1 LGDKARSKAIIE
13 AVAKE
18 SPCPLV
24 LIREG
29 TRNPD
34 WNIKRILIPTG
45 AEGHTAKAVQLGI
58 VIAKATG
65 AHVTALSVIH
75 ERRDYSRTMM
85 QDDMKNEL
93 MAHEL
98 VDQVAALAAA
108 FEVQVNSKVHSSISQ
123 AKAILEVAEQLEI
136 DLIVVGG
143 NIRPTSQL
151 YFGAVANEILLRA
164 GCHVAVVSS

>member
-1 LGDKARSKAIIE
+1 
-13 AVAKE
+13 
-18 SPCPLV
+18 
-24 LIREG
+24 
-29 TRNPD
+29 
-34 WNIKRILIPTG
+34 
-45 AEGHTAKAVQLGI
+45 
-58 VIAKATG
+58 
-65 AHVTALSVIH
+65 
-75 ERRDYSRTMM
+75 

-98 VDQVAALAAA
+98 VDQVAALAGA
-108 FEVQVNSKVHSSISQ
+108 FDVQVNSKVHSSVSQ

-151 YFGAVANEILLRA
+151 YFGDVANEILLRA